1 MAACFVTPVCWNL
14 KEMVRVLDFFTPGEA
29 LWWGLNPAFLLAFAG
44 AWGQMGLCELVHR
57 VRRRVA
63 GTPVRVVTAAP
74 VLGIVLAL
82 AALYA
87 LLVWGGGVHFFYLYM
102 EGYRALFT

>member
-1 MAACFVTPVCWNL
+1 
-14 KEMVRVLDFFTPGEA
+14 MVRVLDFFTPGEA
-29 LWWGLNPAFLLAFAG
+29 LWWGLNPAFLLAFTG

-57 VRRRVA
+57 VRRRA
-63 GTPVRVVTAAP
+63 GGTPVRVVTPAP

-82 AALYA
+82 VALYA
-87 LLVWGGGVHFFYLYM
+87 LLIWGGGVHFFYLYM